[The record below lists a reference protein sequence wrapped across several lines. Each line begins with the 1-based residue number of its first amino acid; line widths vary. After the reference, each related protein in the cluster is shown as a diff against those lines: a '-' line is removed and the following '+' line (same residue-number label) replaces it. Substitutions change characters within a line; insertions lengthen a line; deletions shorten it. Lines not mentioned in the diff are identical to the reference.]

1 VTRPLS
7 AAVVI
12 CTSSHDRR
20 ALLLECVDSVLRG
33 TRAPNEII
41 VVVDQNRELMAEL
54 IGSLPPTVKVLASER
69 EGLSEARNIG
79 VHAAKSDVVAFI
91 DDDATA
97 ESGWLAALM
106 KEFEASDDVLGV
118 GGAIVPRWGADR
130 RWLPEELLWVVGCT
144 YRGHRP
150 DAGPIRNPIGANM
163 AFRREPLASVGG
175 FATGFG
181 KRGNA
186 YETCDETEVSLRLE
200 QAHGRGRIQYVPT
213 ARVRHFVPA
222 SRVSWRTLLR
232 RSISEGLSKGRLRR
246 LYGSSAL
253 SAEHRYAAG
262 LVVGAVPRLMA
273 VGLARRDGHAVLG
286 SASILVSL
294 VLTAAAFL
302 AGAATRRRSDPPAQP
317 QLMVAPR
324 A

>member
-1 VTRPLS
+1 VTGPLS
-7 AAVVI
+7 ATVVI
-12 CTSSHDRR
+12 CTSSHDRH
-20 ALLLECVDSVLRG
+20 ALLLECLQSVLRG

-54 IGSLPPTVKVLASER
+54 IGSLPPTVRVLGSER
-69 EGLSEARNIG
+69 AGLSEARNVG
-79 VHAAKSDVVAFI
+79 VQAAKSDIVAFI

-97 ESGWLAALM
+97 DSEWLAALM
-106 KEFEASDDVLGV
+106 REFEASEDVLGV
-118 GGAIVPRWGADR
+118 GGAILPRWGADR

-150 DAGPIRNPIGANM
+150 DPGPIRNPIGANM
-163 AFRREPLASVGG
+163 AFRREPLTFVGG

-186 YETCDETEVSLRLE
+186 YETCDETEVSLRL
-200 QAHGRGRIQYVPT
+200 QHAHGRGRIQYVPT

-222 SRVSWRTLLR
+222 SRITWRTLLR
-232 RSISEGLSKGRLRR
+232 RSISEGVSKGRLRR
-246 LYGSSAL
+246 LYGSSAV
-253 SAEHRYAAG
+253 SAEHRYVAG
-262 LVVGAVPRLMA
+262 LLTGAVPRLMV

-294 VLTAAAFL
+294 LVT
-302 AGAATRRRSDPPAQP
+302 AGAFFVGAVMRERRHARHSAS
-317 QLMVAPR
+317 LGGSS
-324 A
+324 